1 MNDDVFPDRN
11 MDHLDKI
18 RWIIETQGWAA
29 EPVAP
34 VEAPEPQPAYTYSV
48 GFEATFAQ
56 PEVVV
61 LGLRPVA
68 ARGLLGVVAD
78 QHRAGVG
85 LPVGQLF
92 AGLLDGD
99 LRCCLLRVDPEE
111 CAGMFPT
118 LDHLTGG
125 DGYRVQQFVWP
136 DRHGIL
142 PWEDG
147 YDERLRLAQPVVGHW
162 D

>member
-1 MNDDVFPDRN
+1 MSDDVFPDRN

-18 RWIIETQGWAA
+18 RWIVEEQGWAA

-34 VEAPEPQPAYTYSV
+34 VDGPPPQPAYTYTI
-48 GFEATFAQ
+48 GFEATFDR

-61 LGLRPVA
+61 VGLRPVA
-68 ARGLLGVVAD
+68 ARGLIGMVAD
-78 QHRAGVG
+78 QHRGGVE

-92 AGLLDGD
+92 TGLLDGG
-99 LRCCLLRVDPEE
+99 LRCCLLDVDTTE

-118 LDHLTGG
+118 LDRFT
-125 DGYRVQQFVWP
+125 DGAPYRIQQFIWP
-136 DRHGIL
+136 DRNGVL

-147 YDERLRLAQPVVGHW
+147 YEERLRLAQPVVGHW
-162 D
+162 N